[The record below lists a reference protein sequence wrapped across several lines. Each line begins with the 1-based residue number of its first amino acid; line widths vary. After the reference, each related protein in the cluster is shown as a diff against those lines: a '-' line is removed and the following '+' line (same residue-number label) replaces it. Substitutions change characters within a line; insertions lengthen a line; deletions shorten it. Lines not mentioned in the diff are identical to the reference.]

1 MERIL
6 LFYLVTDY
14 IGCGLSSP
22 EFHSVFY
29 KNLSTEASKIKLL
42 NDLVKIWDSL
52 FKNYKIPSMFI

>member
-22 EFHSVFY
+22 EFHTIFY

-52 FKNYKIPSMFI
+52 FKNYKILSMFI